1 MRTGSIN
8 VNRKRNG
15 LVLLNAKYTAG
26 ETINNH
32 IRNPS
37 NAVNINSPKCL
48 NSSPVSFELATV
60 LASKLATPTGV
71 NLPIVTSEILLQ
83 LKNKLLVTKQWL

>member
-26 ETINNH
+26 ETINDH

-37 NAVNINSPKCL
+37 NAVNIIAL
-48 NSSPVSFELATV
+48 
-60 LASKLATPTGV
+60 
-71 NLPIVTSEILLQ
+71 
-83 LKNKLLVTKQWL
+83 